1 MTQPHPEPIDLKDLP
16 DLAKV
21 TMRSAKFPMLASID
35 GDQPRLRPVSPVW
48 TEGFTVYVASLKQ
61 YQ

>member
-1 MTQPHPEPIDLKDLP
+1 MTQPHLEPIDLEDLP